1 MSEDQYIKA
10 IQAVAAKCIRLE
22 ARCDALGSFLGVLAM
37 KQGMTEKQ
45 VADVLE
51 KATEE
56 FHQRRLTSLEDVD
69 PAGAAG
75 LDLRPPYT

>member
-1 MSEDQYIKA
+1 MSEDLYIKA
-10 IQAVAAKCIRLE
+10 IQSVGAKCIRLE
-22 ARCDALGSFLGVLAM
+22 ARCDAMGSFLAVLAT

-56 FHQRRLTSLEDVD
+56 FHQRRLERLEDVD
-69 PAGAAG
+69 PGGAAG
-75 LDLRPPYT
+75 LDFRPPHT